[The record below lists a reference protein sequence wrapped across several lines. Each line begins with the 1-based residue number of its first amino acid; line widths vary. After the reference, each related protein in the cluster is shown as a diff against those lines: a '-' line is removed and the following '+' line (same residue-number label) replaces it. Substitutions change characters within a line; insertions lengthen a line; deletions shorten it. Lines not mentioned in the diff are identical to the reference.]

1 MTLQLNKSGEFESI
15 KKSLSKVSKSIYKTD
30 LNYNAI
36 SLLEKSAK
44 TGKVLETE
52 ECLPKKKKPKGNT
65 PLQEM
70 IKHHHKIS
78 DGIQIYQL
86 PKLPFGAHN
95 SYNQDKNF
103 IKDHFKFDSSESHL
117 TQNLD
122 IFKRKFKLFD
132 KNKAKSSKTY
142 RNKKKT
148 YEPPIFY
155 AFKTKAGFLYCPLA
169 NEVSE
174 IYEKDKAQYK
184 KKAEEKFKTLATSPP
199 THIPQKPSTSS
210 KKAQD
215 ALAHRL
221 CPSRQATESPISQ
234 FYNTKYSVLFTSPD
248 SKRPHTSLSIN
259 PTNPS
264 KHLAYSKLTKH

>member
-44 TGKVLETE
+44 TGKVLESE
-52 ECLPKKKKPKGNT
+52 ESLPKKKKLKPNT
-65 PLQEM
+65 PLQEL

-86 PKLPFGAHN
+86 PKLPFGAHK
-95 SYNQDKNF
+95 SYNEDRNF
-103 IKDHFKFDSSESHL
+103 IKDHFKFDNTESHL

-132 KNKAKSSKTY
+132 KTKAKSSKTY
-142 RNKKKT
+142 RNKKKP
-148 YEPPIFY
+148 YVSPFAY

-184 KKAEEKFKTLATSPP
+184 KKAEERLKTLTTPSPN
-199 THIPQKPSTSS
+199 IPQKPSTCN

-215 ALAHRL
+215 ALIQRL

-234 FYNTKYSVLFTSPD
+234 FYSTKYSVLFKSPD

-259 PTNPS
+259 PIPHS
-264 KHLAYSKLTKH
+264 KHSIYF